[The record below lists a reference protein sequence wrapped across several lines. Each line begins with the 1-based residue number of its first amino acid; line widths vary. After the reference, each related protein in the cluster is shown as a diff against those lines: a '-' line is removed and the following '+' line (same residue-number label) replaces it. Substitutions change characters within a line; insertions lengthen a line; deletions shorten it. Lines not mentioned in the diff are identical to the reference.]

1 MSDTKTYI
9 YRMTHYS
16 NIEFILREGL
26 HCCNCKP
33 QDPEYT
39 SIGYKT
45 LINNRGRSVV
55 SIDPGGVL
63 NDYIPFYFHYK
74 MPMLYNIW
82 KKDVADTMVPR
93 MRLFIW

>member
-1 MSDTKTYI
+1 M
-9 YRMTHYS
+9 
-16 NIEFILREGL
+16 
-26 HCCNCKP
+26 
-33 QDPEYT
+33 
-39 SIGYKT
+39 
-45 LINNRGRSVV
+45 V